1 METPSPPDTYNKIQ
15 SLQRLIKKEAAH
27 KEISN

>member
-1 METPSPPDTYNKIQ
+1 METPSTSSTYSTIR

-27 KEISN
+27 KAISK